1 MARTAA
7 PSPLRG
13 QHQRR
18 KHGDRRSR
26 SATAAITGL
35 FLVGVMLLGTATT
48 IEVSHLSSPRPAG
61 RAAVRVK
68 SPPPPSTYGLSSWP
82 IIAAPTPKPTLT
94 HQPRPRKQVPQAPR
108 SSRSPVPTGVRG
120 DWKLTF
126 DDEFSGTS
134 LDTAKWSTGWY
145 GSGITPPI
153 DSAEKDCYDP
163 AQVSEGGGTIG
174 LTLIRKSEDCG
185 VSDQAYTTG
194 VVTTRGKFNFTY
206 GFIEARVWLPAVPG
220 NPSEAA
226 NWPDVWA
233 DGQSWPE
240 DGEIDIA
247 EGLGGDVCAHFHGPD
262 NPIGVGAGG
271 PTQTG
276 CPDGTYAGGWHVFG
290 ADWEPGI
297 VTYYYDGADIGSV
310 TSGIT
315 SAPMFLILSYASG
328 DPYQAPATMTVDYM
342 RVWQHP

>member
-1 MARTAA
+1 MARVAP
-7 PSPLRG
+7 PSPSRD
-13 QHQRR
+13 QHQGPRHGRR
-18 KHGDRRSR
+18 WSWFPAKT
-26 SATAAITGL
+26 ATRIV
-35 FLVGVMLLGTATT
+35 LVGVLISAAVAAAYLWSA
-48 IEVSHLSSPRPAG
+48 SQPQRPA
-61 RAAVRVK
+61 VSVK
-68 SPPPPSTYGLSSWP
+68 
-82 IIAAPTPKPTLT
+82 
-94 HQPRPRKQVPQAPR
+94 
-108 SSRSPVPTGVRG
+108 PTGVRG

-163 AQVSEGGGTIG
+163 AQVSEGGGTLG

-194 VVTTRGKFNFTY
+194 VVTTRGKLNFTY

-220 NPSEAA
+220 NPSAAA

-247 EGLGGDVCAHFHGPD
+247 EGLGGDVCAHFHDPD

-271 PTQTG
+271 
-276 CPDGTYAGGWHVFG
+276 
-290 ADWEPGI
+290 
-297 VTYYYDGADIGSV
+297 
-310 TSGIT
+310 
-315 SAPMFLILSYASG
+315 
-328 DPYQAPATMTVDYM
+328 
-342 RVWQHP
+342 

>member
-7 PSPLRG
+7 PSPSPG
-13 QHQRR
+13 QRQRPKR
-18 KHGDRRSR
+18 AIRRSR
-26 SATAAITGL
+26 SATVAMTGL
-35 FLVGVMLLGTATT
+35 FLAGVMLLGTAAFAG
-48 IEVSHLSSPRPAG
+48 VSHLASPRQAG
-61 RAAVRVK
+61 PVAVRVK
-68 SPPPPSTYGLSSWP
+68 SPPSIYNYVPPP
-82 IIAAPTPKPTLT
+82 ILPAPPTPKPAPT
-94 HQPRPRKQVPQAPR
+94 HRPRPREQVPQAPQA
-108 SSRSPVPTGVRG
+108 PQTPMPTGVRG
-120 DWKLTF
+120 DWKLAF

-145 GSGITPPI
+145 GSGITRPI

-163 AQVSEGGGTIG
+163 AQVSEGGGAIG

-185 VSDQAYTTG
+185 VSDAMYTTG
-194 VVTTRGKFNFTY
+194 VVTTMGKFNFTY
-206 GFIEARVWLPAVPG
+206 GFIEARVWLPAVAG

-247 EGLGGDVCAHFHGPD
+247 EGLTGSVCAHFHGPD

-271 PTQTG
+271 RTG
-276 CPDGTYAGGWHVFG
+276 CPDGTFAGGWHVFG

-297 VTYYYDGADIGSV
+297 VTYYYDGVDIGSV

-315 SAPMFLILSYASG
+315 SAPMFLILSYAAA
-328 DPYQAPATMTVDYM
+328 DPLQAPATMRVDYM

>member
-1 MARTAA
+1 
-7 PSPLRG
+7 
-13 QHQRR
+13 
-18 KHGDRRSR
+18 
-26 SATAAITGL
+26 
-35 FLVGVMLLGTATT
+35 
-48 IEVSHLSSPRPAG
+48 
-61 RAAVRVK
+61 
-68 SPPPPSTYGLSSWP
+68 
-82 IIAAPTPKPTLT
+82 
-94 HQPRPRKQVPQAPR
+94 
-108 SSRSPVPTGVRG
+108 VPTGVRG

-194 VVTTRGKFNFTY
+194 AVTSRGKFSFTY
-206 GFIEARVWLPAVPG
+206 GFIEARVWVPAVPG

-271 PTQTG
+271 PSQTG

-328 DPYQAPATMTVDYM
+328 YLNQAPATMRVDYM

>member
-1 MARTAA
+1 
-7 PSPLRG
+7 
-13 QHQRR
+13 
-18 KHGDRRSR
+18 
-26 SATAAITGL
+26 
-35 FLVGVMLLGTATT
+35 
-48 IEVSHLSSPRPAG
+48 
-61 RAAVRVK
+61 
-68 SPPPPSTYGLSSWP
+68 
-82 IIAAPTPKPTLT
+82 
-94 HQPRPRKQVPQAPR
+94 
-108 SSRSPVPTGVRG
+108 VPTGVRG

-145 GSGITPPI
+145 GSGITPPL
-153 DSAEKDCYDP
+153 DSAEQDCYDP
-163 AQVSEGGGTIG
+163 AQVSEGGGTLG

-220 NPSEAA
+220 NPSAAA

-247 EGLGGDVCAHFHGPD
+247 EGLGGGGCAHFNGPD